1 MRTKTLLLTAALSA
15 AGIASS
21 MAQVYSVNIVGY
33 ANSAWAGNKFT
44 LVANPFDDGSGNQLT
59 NIGAQL
65 PVQSQI
71 LFWSGA
77 TFTTATK
84 GGSPA
89 TFNINTS
96 LPPGVGFFVRNG
108 KVGGTVVPDI
118 TNTFVGSVAVAP
130 GGSVSTP
137 LPVGFTLLGSPIPYA
152 GDVTVSGTG
161 GGDTNINVGVNLPGG
176 GSQVLIWNKAAQ
188 TYSTATKGG
197 SPGTW
202 NLTTPI
208 SVAEGFFARNKTG
221 PATNFVQT
229 LP

>member
-1 MRTKTLLLTAALSA
+1 MARVSLPLPK
-15 AGIASS
+15 AGHHRFFN
-21 MAQVYSVNIVGY
+21 VN
-33 ANSAWAGNKFT
+33 A
-44 LVANPFDDGSGNQLT
+44 
-59 NIGAQL
+59 
-65 PVQSQI
+65 
-71 LFWSGA
+71 
-77 TFTTATK
+77 
-84 GGSPA
+84 
-89 TFNINTS
+89 S

-108 KVGGTVVPDI
+108 KVGGTAVPNI
-118 TNTFVGSVAVAP
+118 TNTFVGSVIVNS
-130 GGSVSTP
+130 GGSVTSS

-152 GDVTVSGTG
+152 GNVTDSGTG
-161 GGDTNINVGVNLPGG
+161 GGDTNINVGARLPGG

-188 TYSTATKGG
+188 SYSTATKGG